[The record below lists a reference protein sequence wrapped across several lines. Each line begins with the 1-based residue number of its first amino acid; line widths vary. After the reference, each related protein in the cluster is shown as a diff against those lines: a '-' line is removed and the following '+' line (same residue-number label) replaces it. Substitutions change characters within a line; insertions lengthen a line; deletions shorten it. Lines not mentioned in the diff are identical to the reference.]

1 MAERRLCAVL
11 SLALL
16 AGTPGCGDDGSS
28 RDTGGDE
35 PTDTNDGGADA
46 DADADADVQ
55 PDGAADADGDA
66 DGDADADA
74 DAAADADADAD
85 ADGDADASDDG
96 GGGSLEVVRAAIGTP
111 AWTVEDVQ
119 IFAGECWD
127 GTIAPAIEIVSSILP
142 DHRFYTGIGFF
153 GPGTPHAPPYDHEIT
168 DGLTAQGIPYGPHR
182 AYEDVLSPRCIFIA
196 MLLIPTAD
204 APVGSS
210 PDFASGPILPSSILP
225 IAYDGMLYAGEMGI
239 DMYFDGTVP
248 LLSTLSPPASGDGY
262 SHAVLQFGENSD
274 FAAWSMTPG
283 PYSLTLQITDAG
295 GAGWDLIVPFI
306 IDPPAGPCA
315 TADDLLGPNPCPAG
329 QSCGSLGYCRE
340 NGAGGPGAICT
351 WDRDCRESMAC
362 LYYWPVAT
370 ACRNLCRLS
379 DGVCAAGEACLGL
392 THAAVEG
399 VGGCVPFPDT
409 YPSCNPMTSAGCRG
423 TDVCYGG
430 ACQPAAG
437 TTALGGSCSAP
448 QECVPGATC
457 FGLGPTDLVCR
468 KVCWSND
475 DCDAGQICDRY
486 PSGLSSGSFWGV
498 CV

>member
-35 PTDTNDGGADA
+35 PTDTNDGG
-46 DADADADVQ
+46 
-55 PDGAADADGDA
+55 
-66 DGDADADA
+66 
-74 DAAADADADAD
+74 
-85 ADGDADASDDG
+85 
-96 GGGSLEVVRAAIGTP
+96 GGSLEVMRAAIGTP

-127 GTIAPAIEIVSSILP
+127 GTIAPAVALVSSILP

-153 GPGTPHAPPYDHEIT
+153 GPGTPHAPPYDHELT

-182 AYEDVLSPRCIFIA
+182 AYEDVLSPRCVFIA

-248 LLSTLSPPASGDGY
+248 LLSALSPPASGDGY

-283 PYSLTLQITDAG
+283 PYALTLQITDAG
-295 GAGWDLIVPFI
+295 GAGWDVIVPFI

-329 QSCGSLGYCRE
+329 QSCGSLGTCRE
-340 NGAGGPGAICT
+340 SGAGGPGAICT

-399 VGGCVPFPDT
+399 VGGCVPFPGT
-409 YPSCNPMTSAGCRG
+409 YPGCNPMTSVECRG
-423 TDVCYGG
+423 TDICYGG
-430 ACQPAAG
+430 ACLPAG

-457 FGLGPTDLVCR
+457 NGLGPTDVVCR
-468 KVCWSND
+468 KVCWSNG
-475 DCDAGQICDRY
+475 DCDAGQMCDRY
-486 PSGLSSGSFWGV
+486 PSGISSGSFWGV